1 MQTETKETKVL
12 KFLQEYGSI
21 TPMEAL
27 RFCGSFRLSA
37 VIYNLK
43 KQGHQFDTQRVRVK
57 TRDGWAYVAEYT
69 LIRGNK

>member
-21 TPMEAL
+21 NPLEAWK
-27 RFCGSFRLSA
+27 FCGSYRLSA

-43 KQGHQFDTQRVRVK
+43 KEGYKFDTKRVRVK
-57 TRDGWAYVAEYT
+57 TTDGLAYVAEYT

>member
-1 MQTETKETKVL
+1 MIKENKETKVL

-27 RFCGSFRLSA
+27 KFCGSLRLSA

-43 KQGHQFDTQRVRVK
+43 KQGHRFDTQRVRVK
-57 TRDGWAYVAEYT
+57 TRDGWAYVAKYT
-69 LIRGNK
+69 LEG